1 MTTELVPVESSQG
14 QISLSPA
21 EFQAEL
27 EQARAKAQSLK
38 ALIAEHSWSVK
49 IGDSEHIRIEA
60 WITLAKGFNC
70 TAQVV
75 EGSVRVIPGY
85 KQAFEA
91 RAEVLYFTGEKTV
104 VIGSAE
110 AECGTDGDGFWE
122 EKQPRHSVRSMA
134 QTRALSKAIS
144 SVFRWVVV
152 LAGYSGT
159 PFEDMPADGGSLKTS
174 EPPSDKQLWKIKKLD
189 PEAKIDGLSKREASK
204 LIEKLIAEQDEKSK
218 KQQTANYDEMAEL
231 MVEDAANDA
240 RREERND

>member
-174 EPPSDKQLWKIKKLD
+174 EPPTDAQIKYLKSLD
-189 PEAKIDGLSKREASK
+189 PKADTAGLSKVEVSK
-204 LIEKLIAEQDEKSK
+204 LIDKLVKEKSK
-218 KQQTANYDEMAEL
+218 NKQTANYDEMAEL
-231 MVEDAANDA
+231 MVEDAANEA
-240 RREERND
+240 RREEQS